1 MSIKDF
7 LEKIKEFA
15 RTKANNLGPL
25 SDDLFLGLIIALI
38 AIGAFGLGRISKI
51 GGSKAPI
58 RIENEPTQTADT
70 FGQKAGESTSVVTTE
85 QVADQAKDSIIA
97 SKSGTKYYYSWCSG
111 AQKISAANRIYF
123 SSPEQ
128 AKSAGYTPSSTCKGL

>member
-7 LEKIKEFA
+7 SEKIKDFA
-15 RTKANNLGPL
+15 QIKTNSLGSL
-25 SDDLFLGLIIALI
+25 SDDLFLGLIIVLV

-51 GGSKAPI
+51 EGSKASI
-58 RIENEPTQTADT
+58 RIENEPSQNADT
-70 FGQKAGESTSVVTTE
+70 FGQKSAMPINTVIPKQIYG
-85 QVADQAKDSIIA
+85 QANGTIIA

-111 AQKISAANRIYF
+111 AQKISEANRIYF

-128 AKSAGYTPSSTCKGL
+128 AKSAGYAPSSTCKGL